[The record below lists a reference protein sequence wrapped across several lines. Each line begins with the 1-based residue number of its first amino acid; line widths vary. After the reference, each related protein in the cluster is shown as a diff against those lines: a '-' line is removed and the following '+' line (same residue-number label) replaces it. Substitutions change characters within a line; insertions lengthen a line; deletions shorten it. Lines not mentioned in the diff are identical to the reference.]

1 MSPPIIRLG
10 DTSSHGG
17 AVTSA
22 ASRWRC
28 VGIPIA
34 RRGDAFA
41 CPIHGPQSIATGSGK
56 HVCEGPPIARE
67 GDTTTCGASLVAS
80 QSKWTCA

>member
-1 MSPPIIRLG
+1 MSKPIVRLG

-22 ASRWRC
+22 ASRWNC
-28 VGIPIA
+28 VGIAIA
-34 RRGDAFA
+34 RRGDAFV
-41 CPIHGPQSIATGSGK
+41 CPIHGSQTIASGSGK
-56 HVCEGPPIARE
+56 YQCEGAPIARQ
-67 GDTTTCGASLVAS
+67 GDTITCGASLVSS